1 MHHRLDGKNG
11 YQQLPIHGDSISPI
25 LTSPSNIAAPRY
37 VSFVNYSSR
46 TPPSPL
52 IYGTWMN
59 VIYHA
64 PQQPTTNPAPPR
76 EILSIPGN
84 GQSMINKYLLI
95 TGTHSLSLIR
105 PIHSRRLHST
115 HQTYNTL
122 VSQILSPAV
131 SMASNFPTSCERDT
145 SELAYFFDWQVQPD
159 RGVAYYCHM
168 TRDVG

>member
-25 LTSPSNIAAPRY
+25 LTSSSNIAAPRY
-37 VSFVNYSSR
+37 VSFVSYSSR

-76 EILSIPGN
+76 ERNTIDIPGN
-84 GQSMINKYLLI
+84 DQSMINKYLLI
-95 TGTHSLSLIR
+95 TGTHSLSNSPNPQQKTAFNPSNLQYSRIAN
-105 PIHSRRLHST
+105 PIPCSIDGAEFPYIALKR
-115 HQTYNTL
+115 HQRISL
-122 VSQILSPAV
+122 FL
-131 SMASNFPTSCERDT
+131 
-145 SELAYFFDWQVQPD
+145 
-159 RGVAYYCHM
+159 
-168 TRDVG
+168 